1 MFIYSEALNS
11 TSCHLLRACVRV
23 RARVSV
29 FARVC
34 LCVSARTLAVGKRP
48 KQMFFSAAPGQLG
61 ALCQCQG
68 CQSTHG
74 KSINQK
80 HHLKPTTRMRWTAFC
95 CFEVWRLSEIM
106 SATCTYPWILGRLE
120 ITNLCRC
127 VSSPSLHGA
136 PSQNKNKSF
145 AYLLLIS
152 QEVELLNI

>member
-1 MFIYSEALNS
+1 MPV
-11 TSCHLLRACVRV
+11 C
-23 RARVSV
+23 V
-29 FARVC
+29 FAHI
-34 LCVSARTLAVGKRP
+34 LAAGKRP
-48 KQMFFSAAPGQLG
+48 KQMFSAVPGHLG

-68 CQSTHG
+68 CQSTRG

-80 HHLKPTTRMRWTAFC
+80 HHLKSYLEQQQEDELHSVALRS
-95 CFEVWRLSEIM
+95 EDLSEIM
-106 SATCTYPWILGRLE
+106 LASCKYPWILGRLE
-120 ITNLCRC
+120 ITNLWRC